1 MERVTGL
8 GNRLDGTND
17 RLDGT
22 SDRLDG
28 ANDRLGQP
36 ARWNEWPAWATGWI
50 TYALFWLRIRALSI
64 VGVCNCWCV
73 RFRRVLELL
82 TYDDDLCIIPLLVTV
97 DSPSPH
103 LHFLHE
109 SMARSHGSWVW
120 EWDEGRKGWWLAAAW
135 AAAAGAQGPDSNG
148 GSGWVWDLSY
158 ELFVGSTCI
167 WWGGWLG
174 GQNRLV
180 NCLGLLS
187 LLSNEEAIRI

>member
-1 MERVTGL
+1 MITRVSGL
-8 GNRLDGTND
+8 GNGIDWEND
-17 RLDGT
+17 RLDGA
-22 SDRLDG
+22 S
-28 ANDRLGQP
+28 DRLGQP
-36 ARWNEWPAWATGWI
+36 ARWNEWSAWWSEWPAWATGWI
-50 TYALFWLRIRALSI
+50 TYAMFWLRIRALSI

-158 ELFVGSTCI
+158 ELFVGST
-167 WWGGWLG
+167 
-174 GQNRLV
+174 
-180 NCLGLLS
+180 
-187 LLSNEEAIRI
+187 

>member
-1 MERVTGL
+1 MITRVSGL
-8 GNRLDGTND
+8 GNGIDWEND

-22 SDRLDG
+22 SDRL
-28 ANDRLGQP
+28 GQP
-36 ARWNEWPAWATGWI
+36 AWWNERPAWATGWI
-50 TYALFWLRIRALSI
+50 TYALFWLRIRPLSI
-64 VGVCNCWCV
+64 VGDCNCWCV
-73 RFRRVLELL
+73 RLGRVLELL
-82 TYDDDLCIIPLLVTV
+82 TYDDDLCIIPLRVTV
-97 DSPSPH
+97 GPPSPH

-120 EWDEGRKGWWLAAAW
+120 EWDGGRKGWWLVAAG
-135 AAAAGAQGPDSNG
+135 AAAAGARALSGNG

-158 ELFVGSTCI
+158 ELFVGSTCM

-187 LLSNEEAIRI
+187 LQSNEEAIRI